1 MGDIASTAPGSI
13 GEIEDVGD
21 AAGFAGRMVAEQIP
35 QLLLSGATGGTAFSA
50 LKAAGMAPKAAA
62 AAAAAIG
69 PVATTFPQEA
79 GSIYQDITDET
90 GETGFRQRAAAAAGG
105 ALSAGL
111 EAFGAE
117 GRILKNLGKGGVSS
131 LRKIIKKR
139 NITKRYFGNSSMVK
153 LFKTGFFYI
162 K

>member
-62 AAAAAIG
+62 ASICANAAASALLLLS
-69 PVATTFPQEA
+69 
-79 GSIYQDITDET
+79 SI
-90 GETGFRQRAAAAAGG
+90 
-105 ALSAGL
+105 
-111 EAFGAE
+111 
-117 GRILKNLGKGGVSS
+117 
-131 LRKIIKKR
+131 
-139 NITKRYFGNSSMVK
+139 
-153 LFKTGFFYI
+153 
-162 K
+162 